1 MLRAFSIPALVA
13 AVVVTVGAQP
23 GQSQGQGQRP
33 QQPARDTPAQPSTP
47 APSGRISGRVVT
59 ADTGR
64 PIKRARVFVNAAELP
79 GGRGM
84 LTDDSGTYE
93 ITDLP
98 AGRYTLNV
106 SKSGFVSLSYGQRRP
121 LQAGT
126 PLQLLDGQQLKSVDF
141 SLPRGGVISGRIV
154 DEDGEAVPGAM
165 VRVMRYQYQQGDR
178 RLTQAGTAQ
187 TDDRGQYRVWGLMP
201 GDYYVNALTR
211 IPVFGGQ
218 MAPGGRGG
226 PGGPAGRAG
235 GPGGRGA
242 AMAALAGGNVPQFFA
257 GGGDDQEQMNYAPTY
272 YPGVTAVEQ
281 ARPITLGVSQEALDI
296 SFNMQLVRT
305 SRLSGHVTNPD
316 GTASTAGN
324 VNLMP
329 DGSGRG
335 GQIGQNYGGR
345 IQWDGAFSIANVPPG
360 RYILRARSGDSETP
374 QFAMQPITLDG
385 SDIDGLAVMLS
396 AGATLTGTVVFNAG
410 QSPVPDAT
418 QVRITAPSTDQSAF
432 GPQPNARVDKDGRF
446 TLSGVAAG
454 THLVRSNGNL
464 RGWTLKSVTVA
475 GRDVTDTPIDVR
487 TGQTLSNVTIVFTDK
502 INEISG
508 TITTTTGVPMP
519 DYTVLAFPT
528 DQLLWRPQA
537 RQIATTRPDQTGKYR
552 LRGLPP
558 GEYYVTTVDP
568 AEQGEWFEPA
578 YLDEHRAGAS
588 RLTLGDGDVKTQ
600 DFKVKN

>member
-1 MLRAFSIPALVA
+1 MIRAFSISALVI
-13 AVVVTVGAQP
+13 AVIVSVAAQP
-23 GQSQGQGQRP
+23 GQTPDQGQRP
-33 QQPARDTPAQPSTP
+33 QQPARDTPAQPAAP
-47 APSGRISGRVVT
+47 GPSGKISGRVVA

-64 PIKRARVFVNAAELP
+64 PIKRARVFVNASELP

-84 LTDDSGTYE
+84 LTDDSGIYE

-106 SKSGFVSLSYGQRRP
+106 SKSGFVQLSYGQRRP

-126 PLQLLDGQQLKSVDF
+126 PLQLLDGQQLKGVDF
-141 SLPRGGVISGRIV
+141 RLPRGGVISGRIL
-154 DEDGEAVPGAM
+154 DEDGEAVPGAT

-178 RLTQAGTAQ
+178 RLIQAGTAQ

-211 IPVFGGQ
+211 LPGFGGP
-218 MAPGGRGG
+218 MGRGG
-226 PGGPAGRAG
+226 GGQGGPAGRGGVAG
-235 GPGGRGA
+235 GRAG
-242 AMAALAGGNVPQFFA
+242 AMAFGGGNVPPFVA

-272 YPGVTAVEQ
+272 FPGVTSVEQ
-281 ARPITLGVSQEALDI
+281 ARPITLGVSQEALEI

-316 GTASTAGN
+316 GTATTAGN
-324 VNLMP
+324 VNLMS
-329 DGSGRG
+329 DVSGRG

-345 IQWDGAFSIANVPPG
+345 IQWDGAFTIANVPPG
-360 RYILRARSGDSETP
+360 RYVLRARAGDSETSL
-374 QFAMQPITLDG
+374 FATQPITLDG
-385 SDIDGLAVMLS
+385 SDIDGLAVILS
-396 AGATLTGTVVFNAG
+396 GGATLTGSVIFTPG
-410 QSPVPDAT
+410 QSPAPDAT
-418 QVRITAPSTDQSAF
+418 QVRITAPSTDLTGF

-446 TLSGVAAG
+446 TLSGVSAG

-464 RGWTLKSVTVA
+464 RGWTLKSVTVG

-487 TGQTLSNVTIVFTDK
+487 SGQTLSNVTIVFTDK

-528 DQLLWRPQA
+528 DPSLWRPQA

-600 DFKVKN
+600 DFKVKS

>member
-1 MLRAFSIPALVA
+1 M
-13 AVVVTVGAQP
+13 GAQP

-47 APSGRISGRVVT
+47 APSGKISGRVVA

-84 LTDDSGTYE
+84 LTDDSGTFE

-141 SLPRGGVISGRIV
+141 SLPRGGVISGRIL
-154 DEDGEAVPGAM
+154 DEDGEAVPGAT

-218 MAPGGRGG
+218 MGPGGRGG

-242 AMAALAGGNVPQFFA
+242 AMAALAGGNVPQFLA

-272 YPGVTAVEQ
+272 YPGVTAVERGATDH
-281 ARPITLGVSQEALDI
+281 ARRQPGGARD
-296 SFNMQLVRT
+296 QLQ
-305 SRLSGHVTNPD
+305 H
-316 GTASTAGN
+316 AAGAD
-324 VNLMP
+324 VAHQRP
-329 DGSGRG
+329 RHQSGRHA
-335 GQIGQNYGGR
+335 R
-345 IQWDGAFSIANVPPG
+345 
-360 RYILRARSGDSETP
+360 RRRAT
-374 QFAMQPITLDG
+374 
-385 SDIDGLAVMLS
+385 
-396 AGATLTGTVVFNAG
+396 
-410 QSPVPDAT
+410 
-418 QVRITAPSTDQSAF
+418 
-432 GPQPNARVDKDGRF
+432 
-446 TLSGVAAG
+446 
-454 THLVRSNGNL
+454 
-464 RGWTLKSVTVA
+464 
-475 GRDVTDTPIDVR
+475 
-487 TGQTLSNVTIVFTDK
+487 
-502 INEISG
+502 
-508 TITTTTGVPMP
+508 
-519 DYTVLAFPT
+519 
-528 DQLLWRPQA
+528 
-537 RQIATTRPDQTGKYR
+537 
-552 LRGLPP
+552 
-558 GEYYVTTVDP
+558 
-568 AEQGEWFEPA
+568 
-578 YLDEHRAGAS
+578 
-588 RLTLGDGDVKTQ
+588 
-600 DFKVKN
+600 